1 MNIALFLQQKLLLGL
16 HRFLSGAPT
25 VMTKQPLPR
34 ERNHAQST
42 HTPCP
47 ATARY
52 NKHAALTTRH
62 PIAKVIPLRVLRVV
76 DSAMP
81 RSSTGRLVISG
92 RMDDVCAE
100 LDRLV
105 KREAAMH

>member
-1 MNIALFLQQKLLLGL
+1 MNIALVLQQKLLLRL
-16 HRFLSGAPT
+16 HRFLSGAPAAT
-25 VMTKQPLPR
+25 ANPPLP
-34 ERNHAQST
+34 HAQPT

-47 ATARY
+47 AVGRHG
-52 NKHAALTTRH
+52 KHAALTTRH
-62 PIAKVIPLRVLRVV
+62 PVAKVIPLRVLRVV

-81 RSSTGRLVISG
+81 RSSVGRLVISG

-105 KREAAMH
+105 KHEAALH